1 MENKDLNKQEINNS
15 EDYSEKKQENSV
27 NKTEDAVINE
37 TNQLEEVEKL
47 TEQENK
53 TSAKNNEDSTVVEA
67 QQSDIENKEPADTK
81 IITEKSEK
89 AIENTHSE
97 TIELVTSD
105 ETTSPKKDEPT
116 VEKNS
121 KIDYSK
127 INKKELITALD
138 DLIANKD
145 IKEIKIDVEN
155 IKTNFYK
162 KHKAEITAKKNDFI
176 KEGGNAD
183 DFVIEEDEDET
194 KFKEIYK
201 KYKTLKAEANEK
213 LEKEK
218 EKNLEAKYSVI
229 KSIEELINKKET
241 FNKTFQEFKE
251 LQKRWKEIG
260 IVSQKELKHLW
271 EKYNYSVE
279 KFYDYVNINK
289 ELRDLDFKKNLERKI
304 KLCEKAE
311 DLLTEPV
318 VTKAF
323 NTLQEYHSQW
333 REIGPVPHENR
344 EDLWERFKEA
354 TSKINKKQHEYFQHI
369 KEEQEKNLQSK
380 TILCEKVESITNLNL
395 IKHKKWEEKTKEIIE
410 IQKLWRTI
418 GFAPKKYN
426 NKIYQ
431 RFTTACDLF
440 FNKKREFFE
449 ELKKEQEANLQLKT
463 NLCIQAEAL
472 KESTEWKKTTNDFIQ
487 LQNKWKKIGPAPR
500 KHAEKVWKRFRGAC
514 DYFFNKKSEFYS
526 SIGEKEEE
534 NFKLK
539 EQLIETITNF
549 KPTDDGEKD
558 LKQLFEFE
566 KKWNK
571 IGYVPFKKKDE
582 LQKRF
587 KKVLNE
593 NFSKLNID
601 SQEKDLIKFK
611 NKISDLSLSQH
622 ATNKIDK
629 ERSFIITKIK
639 DLENEVLLFENN
651 LGFFA
656 KSKNADV
663 LLVDMNKKIE
673 KLRNQITIL
682 KQKLRL
688 LNNL

>member
-1 MENKDLNKQEINNS
+1 MENKDLNKQGINNS
-15 EDYSEKKQENSV
+15 EDNSENTQENSV
-27 NKTEDAVINE
+27 NKTEDATDNE
-37 TNQLEEVEKL
+37 TNQSEEVEKP

-53 TSAKNNEDSTVVEA
+53 TSSNNIEDSTASET
-67 QQSDIENKEPADTK
+67 QQSDIESKEPTDTK

-97 TIELVTSD
+97 TIELVTSY
-105 ETTSPKKDEPT
+105 ETESQKKDKLT
-116 VEKNS
+116 DEKNS

-127 INKKELITALD
+127 INKKELIKALE
-138 DLIANKD
+138 DLIANKK
-145 IKEIKIDVEN
+145 IEEIKIDVEN
-155 IKTNFYK
+155 IKINFYK
-162 KHKAEITAKKNDFI
+162 KHKAEIATKKNDFI
-176 KEGGNAD
+176 NEGGNAD

-194 KFKEIYK
+194 KFKEVYK

-271 EKYNYSVE
+271 ERYNYSVE

-289 ELRDLDFKKNLERKI
+289 ELRDLDFKRNFERKI
-304 KLCEKAE
+304 QLCEKAE
-311 DLLTEPV
+311 ELLTEPI

-333 REIGPVPHENR
+333 REIGPVPQEKR
-344 EDLWERFKEA
+344 EDLWQRFKEA
-354 TSKINKKQHEYFQHI
+354 TSKINKKQHEYFQHL

-395 IKHKKWEEKTKEIIE
+395 IKHKKWEEKTKEIIG

-418 GFAPKKYN
+418 GFAPKKHN

-440 FNKKREFFE
+440 FNKKREFFGG
-449 ELKKEQEANLQLKT
+449 LKKEQEENLQLKT
-463 NLCIQAEAL
+463 DLCVQAEAL
-472 KESTEWKKTTNDFIQ
+472 KESTEWKKTTKDFIQ
-487 LQNKWKKIGPAPR
+487 LQNKWKKIGPVPR
-500 KHAEKVWKRFRGAC
+500 KHAEKVWKRFREAC

-526 SIGEKEEE
+526 TIGEKEEE
-534 NFKLK
+534 NLKLK
-539 EQLIETITNF
+539 EQLIETISNF
-549 KPTDDGEKD
+549 EPTDDGEKN

-566 KKWNK
+566 KEWNK

-587 KKVLNE
+587 KKILNE

-611 NKISDLSLSQH
+611 NRISDLSSSQH
-622 ATNKIDK
+622 STNKIDK

-639 DLENEVLLFENN
+639 DLETEVLLFENN